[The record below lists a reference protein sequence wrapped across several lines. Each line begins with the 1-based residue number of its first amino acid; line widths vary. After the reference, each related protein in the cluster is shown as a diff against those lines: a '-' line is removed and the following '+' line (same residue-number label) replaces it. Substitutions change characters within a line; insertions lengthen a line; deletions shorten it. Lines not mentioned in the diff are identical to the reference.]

1 MDTDAPPISILND
14 VENTPPPVSTEAA
27 PSEAGTGSRSDDEG
41 GGTSSTPKPSPKQL
55 RRASL
60 SVSGSTAKD
69 GAGPSA
75 YVASKDEGGPG
86 PGPSKNPRVKL
97 VVRNTKGS
105 AAATQTTKTATA
117 QRKASASTPG
127 SSKGVKRPRSPGSV
141 ADEEDELGSEDD
153 GAPLMLS
160 VKSRPAQGSMAGE
173 SAPAKSKAK
182 RAKKDDGPAKK
193 AKGDGAPS
201 KKKGKTAAAA
211 ASNEPESVADDD
223 LAVLAPLLWI
233 QDNIERG
240 EPPGQAAKRYLES
253 VTKRTNA
260 KKSVRAW
267 GGELGYMEYHDP
279 ERFIQN
285 VKRDDP
291 KEWKRRCKE
300 RAREIAAFGT
310 YVPKHSA
317 PSRTPSPE
325 PEDQLPT
332 DALLDTTTPTL
343 PDEPI
348 NLTGIPQPSYP
359 LPTKPFPVMPP
370 LKLPTG
376 FAPLVPLDREKDK
389 TKGVAKVRGWRVAH
403 REIRGIAGGRF
414 FLRTWVGAKESEW
427 ATRREEES
435 PAVGVDAPGGVLS
448 ALEGLGGGVSASA
461 PPVGPKKGGR
471 KTKVVGVGDASSA
484 SAAGPRAGSV
494 PRKNSASAG
503 PATSPAPGLAP
514 SPGAGTGAVE
524 REVSAAKALT
534 KMRHTV
540 VPSDVEATIED
551 EIEEDIEDLIDDMM
565 DES

>member
-300 RAREIAAFGT
+300 RAREIAAFGSEFRFFT
-310 YVPKHSA
+310 CFMAVYSCSA
-317 PSRTPSPE
+317 MCWCRVGRV
-325 PEDQLPT
+325 QH
-332 DALLDTTTPTL
+332 TL
-343 PDEPI
+343 P
-348 NLTGIPQPSYP
+348 S
-359 LPTKPFPVMPP
+359 
-370 LKLPTG
+370 
-376 FAPLVPLDREKDK
+376 
-389 TKGVAKVRGWRVAH
+389 
-403 REIRGIAGGRF
+403 
-414 FLRTWVGAKESEW
+414 
-427 ATRREEES
+427 
-435 PAVGVDAPGGVLS
+435 
-448 ALEGLGGGVSASA
+448 
-461 PPVGPKKGGR
+461 
-471 KTKVVGVGDASSA
+471 
-484 SAAGPRAGSV
+484 
-494 PRKNSASAG
+494 
-503 PATSPAPGLAP
+503 
-514 SPGAGTGAVE
+514 
-524 REVSAAKALT
+524 
-534 KMRHTV
+534 
-540 VPSDVEATIED
+540 
-551 EIEEDIEDLIDDMM
+551 
-565 DES
+565 